1 MGAHPY
7 FRKPPYEC
15 FAFFPKKT
23 TSLDRSTSNITEPN
37 PSDIQDTWW
46 LTHWNADKP
55 LVDLQAFFCLSIHRV
70 WDTEFP
76 QDLLDWNKYFS
87 LHVCLIFMGKCR
99 YTLLYYI
106 SYIDPKVFLSQHFK
120 LEWFVQRFHGIFC
133 RTWMHKTLNHYGKRL
148 YNTISFLLC
157 KIRKNK
163 NKQYSLLYNYR
174 NLAAYRSFTN
184 LCAVRLR
191 ENTRFSLPNSQCGR
205 TTCPLPL
212 QSSFSSATGHLY
224 GLLMHGSF
232 NQKTSVEEIER
243 TYAMRCSSRLVLNS
257 STEGKLALATA
268 YVAFPKCSL
277 FTKPW
282 LI

>member
-1 MGAHPY
+1 MFCIFSKKKQHHSIDPLPTSPNPTHPISKILGSWHIEMPINHSSIFKHFSASTFEGGKSY
-7 FRKPPYEC
+7 
-15 FAFFPKKT
+15 
-23 TSLDRSTSNITEPN
+23 RST
-37 PSDIQDTWW
+37 
-46 LTHWNADKP
+46 
-55 LVDLQAFFCLSIHRV
+55 AFGILSSHRIY
-70 WDTEFP
+70 WTGI
-76 QDLLDWNKYFS
+76 LAYFS